1 MIGHE
6 VLYLGTALDV
16 DLRALG
22 VHRADDEAHA
32 LGRRTDGH
40 MRRRRA
46 DIQHGTVEE
55 AEIAVGVDSRAV
67 HIQLHVHL
75 FIDEQVAAG
84 DTVVEIGAVNV
95 GGQVG
100 SQLDIGVSIDLVAA
114 AAQRQLAVAVN
125 DDRRRIGIVLAG
137 EEGVDHHAGAVVFG
151 IIVSIGDLAVA
162 EEVEIV
168 LLRCAVSALQEQAH
182 GRAECPVIGSDRV
195 VNPDI
200 AEGDVHAVGGKLH
213 QAAAQRGL
221 GKIQLLTGLHRV
233 IAHIEHRF
241 VILPVLYAQACR
253 IRGNGLA
260 VLVRDDAAIEH
271 VRIVLRRG
279 GDDQCVRVSG
289 YAVQGEFTA
298 AIRGDPLPGL
308 HVAGVGD
315 LHMEGSS
322 VRIIYCHVLRLERN
336 TRSVGRISTARQHS
350 KRQHS
355 RKHNAEQRA
364 KCPCLCFP
372 VHKLLLF
379 VLAGCYPA
387 KGKSCARQTSPLCH
401 DLFFLLR
408 RLPDKQPLRL
418 CQRRHSFQQ

>member
-1 MIGHE
+1 M
-6 VLYLGTALDV
+6 
-16 DLRALG
+16 
-22 VHRADDEAHA
+22 
-32 LGRRTDGH
+32 
-40 MRRRRA
+40 
-46 DIQHGTVEE
+46 
-55 AEIAVGVDSRAV
+55 DSRAV

-95 GGQVG
+95 GGHVG

-137 EEGVDHHAGAVVFG
+137 EERIDHHTGTVVGG
-151 IIVSIGDLAVA
+151 IIIGVGDLTVA

-182 GRAECPVIGSDRV
+182 GRAERPVIGSDRIADS
-195 VNPDI
+195 DI

-233 IAHIEHRF
+233 IAHIEHRL
-241 VILPVLYAQACR
+241 VLLPVLYTQACR

-279 GDDQCVRVSG
+279 GDDQCVRVGG
-289 YAVQGEFTA
+289 YTVQRKFTA
-298 AIRGDPLPGL
+298 AVRGDPLPGL
-308 HVAGVGD
+308 HAAWVGD
-315 LHMEGSS
+315 LHMEGSP
-322 VRIIYCHVLRLERN
+322 VRIIDRHVLRLERN
-336 TRSVGRISTARQHS
+336 ARPVGRISTVRQHG

-355 RKHNAEQRA
+355 RKHNAEQHA
-364 KCPCLCFP
+364 ECPCLCFP

-379 VLAGCYPA
+379 VLAGCHPA

-401 DLFFLLR
+401 GLFFLLR